1 MIKSNKNMLKMLVA
15 LAFTMSPVFA
25 VAACNPSTKD
35 DQAKLK
41 TGDLNK
47 LRIISPEIEAF
58 NNVKDKTAVTTDEI
72 TTVVNTIV
80 KTAIDQIV
88 TKTNLNVDYHIK
100 IEKDATT
107 ITGTYDL
114 TSKTDF
120 ARTFDITVI
129 KTQTAK
135 LKGIHKSQSI
145 VFPKLKEVEEV
156 GSEFGV
162 TKTDLR
168 TLTNID
174 SAIAVEAT
182 ETTNTSADMIKTAV
196 EAKIL
201 EVIKKL
207 TNAKDVLETDLD
219 INVKK
224 RNGTDDLDATTSLEN
239 ELTVSVT
246 VKASKI
252 GEAKLEGTKTITV
265 KIAKIT
271 PVVVKA
277 DLSKLEAIDS
287 AIAVEATETTNTSA
301 DMIKTAV
308 EAKILEVIKK
318 LTNAKDVLE
327 TDLDINVKKQNSTD
341 DLDATTSLENELTVS
356 VTVKASKIG
365 EAKLEGTKT
374 ITVKI
379 AKITPV
385 VVKADLSKLEA
396 IDSAIAVEATETTNT
411 SADMIKTAVEAK
423 ILEVIK
429 KLTNAKDVLETDLD
443 INVKKQNGTDD
454 LDATTSLENELTV
467 SVTVKASK
475 IGEAKLEGTK
485 TITVKI
491 AKITPVV
498 VKADLSKLEAIDSA
512 IAVEATETTNTSADM
527 IKTAVEAKILEV
539 IKKLTNAKDV
549 LETDLDINVKKRNGT
564 DDLDATTSLENEL
577 TVSVTVKASKIGEAK
592 LEGTKTIT
600 VKIAKITPV
609 VVKADLSKLEAIDSA
624 IAVEATETT
633 NTSADMIK
641 TAVEAKILEVIK
653 KLTNAKDVLETDLDI
668 NVKKQNGTDDLDA
681 TTSLENELTVSVTVK
696 ASKIGEA
703 KLEGT
708 KTITVKIAKITP
720 VVVKADLSKLEAIDS
735 AIAVEATETT
745 NTSADMI
752 KTAVEAKILEVIKKL
767 TNAKDVL
774 ETDLDINVKKQNGTD
789 DLDATTSL
797 ENELTVS
804 VTVKASKIG
813 EAKLEGTK
821 TITVKIAKIT
831 PVVVKADLSKLE
843 AIDSAIAVEATETTN
858 TSADMIK
865 TAVEAKIL
873 EVIKKLTNAKDVLE
887 TDLDINVKKQNGT
900 DDLDAT
906 TSLENELT
914 VSVTVKASKIGE
926 AKLEGTKTITVKI
939 AQLI

>member
-1 MIKSNKNMLKMLVA
+1 MIKSNKNMLKMLVT

-88 TKTNLNVDYHIK
+88 TKTNLNVDYRIK

-162 TKTDLR
+162 TKTNLR

-224 RNGTDDLDATTSLEN
+224 RNGTDDLDDLDATTSLEN

-327 TDLDINVKKQNSTD
+327 I
-341 DLDATTSLENELTVS
+341 
-356 VTVKASKIG
+356 
-365 EAKLEGTKT
+365 
-374 ITVKI
+374 
-379 AKITPV
+379 
-385 VVKADLSKLEA
+385 
-396 IDSAIAVEATETTNT
+396 
-411 SADMIKTAVEAK
+411 
-423 ILEVIK
+423 
-429 KLTNAKDVLETDLD
+429 DLD

-491 AKITPVV
+491 V
-498 VKADLSKLEAIDSA
+498 
-512 IAVEATETTNTSADM
+512 
-527 IKTAVEAKILEV
+527 
-539 IKKLTNAKDV
+539 
-549 LETDLDINVKKRNGT
+549 
-564 DDLDATTSLENEL
+564 
-577 TVSVTVKASKIGEAK
+577 
-592 LEGTKTIT
+592 
-600 VKIAKITPV
+600 
-609 VVKADLSKLEAIDSA
+609 
-624 IAVEATETT
+624 
-633 NTSADMIK
+633 
-641 TAVEAKILEVIK
+641 
-653 KLTNAKDVLETDLDI
+653 
-668 NVKKQNGTDDLDA
+668 
-681 TTSLENELTVSVTVK
+681 
-696 ASKIGEA
+696 
-703 KLEGT
+703 
-708 KTITVKIAKITP
+708 
-720 VVVKADLSKLEAIDS
+720 
-735 AIAVEATETT
+735 
-745 NTSADMI
+745 
-752 KTAVEAKILEVIKKL
+752 
-767 TNAKDVL
+767 
-774 ETDLDINVKKQNGTD
+774 
-789 DLDATTSL
+789 
-797 ENELTVS
+797 
-804 VTVKASKIG
+804 
-813 EAKLEGTK
+813 
-821 TITVKIAKIT
+821 KIT